1 MKKIYEAPEAILT
14 GFEAAETL
22 ANGLVNF
29 DNRIALQGSRGAE
42 GNVEVSPGDIPIIT
56 A

>member
-22 ANGLVNF
+22 ASGLTNF
-29 DNRIALQGSRGAE
+29 DNRIALQGSRGV
-42 GNVEVSPGDIPIIT
+42 GDDVEVSPGDIPIVT
-56 A
+56 